1 MVQCRVVP
9 AAQLVD
15 VAKPAS
21 GLDGEVDGP
30 HQYVGAVLDEDACT
44 WKPPSVVANVN
55 ATASSFAVS
64 HAEPE
69 DAFVAAVVV
78 VVVVASWLRRGCVVV
93 AVVFVVVFVGSG
105 KSEPQS
111 RDRT

>member
-30 HQYVGAVLDEDACT
+30 HQYAGAVLDEHACT

-78 VVVVASWLRRGCVVV
+78 AVVV